1 MSRLLLT
8 LTTFLLGGLL
18 VVVAIVGI
26 RSQQLMASETV
37 SRSSTLTQTPTSSA
51 AAQAATPTATVTTQQ
66 APAVTS
72 VPADKLNRTSAATTA
87 APPAPVEKPAW
98 PAGTATDAQ
107 ARIIPIPP
115 PRSQPYANRT
125 LPPVRLVVP
134 SIDVDSR
141 VIQLGTK
148 YDKNGAL
155 VWETPPFVVGHYR
168 GTGNPGE
175 PGNVVLGGHISS
187 PNEGLVFKRL
197 PEVEISDGVVV
208 ETAEKAF
215 LYQVTDIKVV
225 DPDRV
230 EVMGPTEGL
239 IVTLITCV
247 PDGVY
252 TQRLIIRAEAV

>member
-1 MSRLLLT
+1 MSRLLLA

-18 VVVAIVGI
+18 VVVAIMGI
-26 RSQQLMASETV
+26 RSQQFVASETV

-51 AAQAATPTATVTTQQ
+51 PTQAATTTATDTAQSAPVVT
-66 APAVTS
+66 P
-72 VPADKLNRTSAATTA
+72 VPADELSRSPT
-87 APPAPVEKPAW
+87 PAITVQPGLVVKPAF
-98 PAGTATDAQ
+98 PAGAATDAQ
-107 ARIIPIPP
+107 ARIIPILPL
-115 PRSQPYANRT
+115 RSQPYANRT

-134 SIDVDSR
+134 SIGVDSR

-148 YDKNGAL
+148 YDKNGTL
-155 VWETPPFVVGHYR
+155 VWETPPFAVGHYR
-168 GTGNPGE
+168 GTANPGA

-187 PNEGLVFKRL
+187 PNEGSVFKRL
-197 PEVEISDGVVV
+197 PEVEIGDGVIV

-230 EVMGPTEGL
+230 EVMDPTESS

-247 PDGVY
+247 PDGIY
-252 TQRLIIRAEAV
+252 TQRLIVRAEAV